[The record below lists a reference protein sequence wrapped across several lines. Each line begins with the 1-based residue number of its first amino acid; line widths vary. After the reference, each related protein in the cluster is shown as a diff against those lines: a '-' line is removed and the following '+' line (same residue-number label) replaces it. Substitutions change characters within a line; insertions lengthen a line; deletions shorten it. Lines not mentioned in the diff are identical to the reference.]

1 MGKQNSII
9 PLSGKLR
16 DQVGYYRKNKK
27 GKKEWWW
34 RRAPQNVQQTAPTKR
49 AATDFGTASRCS
61 RLVRHALRPWLQYYG
76 YHFDHNR
83 LNKAFINVVKADT
96 DHNTGFKVLTHHNM
110 QSLCGF
116 NFNSNKTIHE
126 CLTGSPLITSG
137 QNNTITIQLPGIHLR
152 NTKTNKGITH
162 ITVKAIA
169 LPFHYKKNT
178 VTPIVSETITI
189 KRSNI
194 DQTITLTLPASK
206 EQEQTLI
213 MLEIQC
219 GYEIN
224 NRIEISA
231 DKQTAALDIIA
242 VLPAVKPKKV
252 RKTYKNKTPQLL
264 SIIPPYCQPV
274 KKHQRIQTTSL
285 YPLKE

>member
-1 MGKQNSII
+1 MSKQNSII

-16 DQVGYYRKNKK
+16 DMVGYYRRNKK

-61 RLVRHALRPWLQYYG
+61 RLVRHALRPWLRYYG

-83 LNKAFINVVKADT
+83 LNKAFINIIKADT

-110 QSLCGF
+110 QSLRGF
-116 NFNSNKTIHE
+116 NFNSDKTIHE
-126 CLTGSPLITSG
+126 FLTSPPLITSG
-137 QNNTITIQLPGIHLR
+137 QDNTTTILLPGIHLS

-162 ITVKAIA
+162 VTVKAIA
-169 LPFHYKKNT
+169 LPFDHRQDAI
-178 VTPIVSETITI
+178 TPVASETITI
-189 KRSNI
+189 KRKDI
-194 DQTITLTLPASK
+194 HQAITLTLPASK
-206 EQEQTLI
+206 EQTIIL
-213 MLEIQC
+213 LEIQC

-224 NRIEISA
+224 NTIEISA
-231 DKQTAALDIIA
+231 NKQTAAMDVIA
-242 VLPAVKPKKV
+242 VLPAVKPKKI
-252 RKTYKNKTPQLL
+252 RRIFRNKTPQLY
-264 SIIPPYCQPV
+264 IIPPCCQPV
-274 KKHQRIQTTSL
+274 KNHQLSQTTSL

>member
-1 MGKQNSII
+1 MTMSKQNSII

-16 DQVGYYRKNKK
+16 DMVGYYRRNKK

-34 RRAPQNVQQTAPTKR
+34 RRAPQDVQQTAPTKR
-49 AATDFGTASRCS
+49 AATDFGTASKCS

-83 LNKAFINVVKADT
+83 LNKAFINVIKADT

-137 QNNTITIQLPGIHLR
+137 QNNTTSILLPGIHLR
-152 NTKTNKGITH
+152 NTKANNGITH

-169 LPFHYKKNT
+169 LPFDYKKNT
-178 VTPIVSETITI
+178 ITPLVSETITV

-194 DQTITLTLPASK
+194 DQPITLTLPASK
-206 EQEQTLI
+206 EQTLI

-231 DKQTAALDIIA
+231 DKQTAAMDIIA
-242 VLPAVKPKKV
+242 VLPAVKPKKI
-252 RKTYKNKTPQLL
+252 RKIYRIKTPHLY
-264 SIIPPYCQPV
+264 IIPTCNQPV
-274 KKHQRIQTTSL
+274 RKHQRKQTTSL